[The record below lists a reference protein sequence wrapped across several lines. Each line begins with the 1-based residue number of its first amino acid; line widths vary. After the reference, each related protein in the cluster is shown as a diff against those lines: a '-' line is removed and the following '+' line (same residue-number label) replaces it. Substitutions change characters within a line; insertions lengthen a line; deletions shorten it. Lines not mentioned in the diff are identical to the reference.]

1 MKTSSPYR
9 IDFKLNIYF
18 KKKKRWF
25 KLLML
30 LITITQIPRKMS
42 VGQDTLA
49 KHLKNEWT
57 DEQVNFTVYNSDT
70 MNFLN

>member
-49 KHLKNEWT
+49 KHLKNE
-57 DEQVNFTVYNSDT
+57 
-70 MNFLN
+70 